1 MAGQKLRFKNYFGY
15 GIGDIGFNLLFT
27 FSNIYLLIFYTDKF
41 GISATVASFVFFI
54 GRFFWDAITDPIIG
68 WLADRTKTRWGSYRP
83 FVFFAAVPLAISF
96 AMMFY
101 SPDLSEEGRIAY
113 AIGTFMLFNLA
124 FTIGNVPYGTLIA
137 SLTEDY
143 SQRSRLAGFRMTLGI
158 CGGFVGAA
166 VAAYLLEQWSGEVNS
181 YFYVALIFGT
191 VVIVTSLITFSSVRE
206 QVEVIRQKVSLV
218 KALAMIRKNR
228 PFISLT
234 LCFFFNYAALYLILA
249 IIPYYFRYYLGQPES
264 EPVGLAL
271 IYITAGASIPLWVF
285 VARKAGKHNVYLF
298 GGIAYILGLVGLYL
312 SPASNM
318 NLQYIFMGV
327 TALGAGSSAFSGW
340 AMLADT
346 IEFGEWAT
354 GIRVEALLF
363 GIFGF
368 FFKLGSGLGQ
378 ALAAWGLDIFKYKY
392 PIKNLDGTLEPQLQ
406 SDLTLEGLSMTLSLV
421 PSALILAS
429 MIALA
434 FYEISPEQHRRLL
447 RSLGRGE
454 ENPPKTRTSA

>member
-1 MAGQKLRFKNYFGY
+1 MAAQKLRLKNYVGY

-27 FSNIYLLIFYTDKF
+27 FANIYLLIFYTDEF
-41 GISATVASFVFFI
+41 GISATVASIVFFV
-54 GRFFWDAITDPIIG
+54 GRFFWDAITDPIVG

-83 FVFFAAVPLAISF
+83 FVLFGALPLAISF

-101 SPDLSEEGRIAY
+101 IPDFSENGKIAY
-113 AIGTFMLFNLA
+113 AIGTFMMFNLA

-166 VAAYLLEQWSGEVNS
+166 VAAYLLEEWSGS
-181 YFYVALIFGT
+181 SSPYFKVAVIFGT
-191 VVIVTSLITFSSVRE
+191 VLVITSLITFSSVKE
-206 QVEVIRQKVSLV
+206 QVEVIRQKVSLF
-218 KALAMIRKNR
+218 KALSMIRKNR
-228 PFISLT
+228 PFVSLT

-249 IIPYYFRYYLGQPES
+249 MIPYYTRYYLQLPES
-264 EPVGLAL
+264 EPIGLAI
-271 IYITAGASIPLWVF
+271 IYITAGISIPIWVA
-285 VARKAGKHNVYLF
+285 VAKKAGKHNVYLF
-298 GGIAYILGLVGLYL
+298 GGVAYIMGLVGLFL
-312 SPASNM
+312 SPASSM
-318 NLQYIFMGV
+318 TLQYFFMGV
-327 TALGAGSSAFSGW
+327 TALGAGSSAFAGW

-346 IEFGEWAT
+346 IEFGEWT
-354 GIRVEALLF
+354 SGIRVEALLF

-378 ALAAWGLDIFKYKY
+378 ALAAWGLDLFQYQY
-392 PIKNLDGTLEPQLQ
+392 PIQSLDGTFERQVQ
-406 SDLTLEGLSMTLSLV
+406 SELTMEGLSMTLSLV

-434 FYEISPEQHRRLL
+434 FYEISPEQHKRLL

-454 ENPPKTRTSA
+454 NT

>member
-1 MAGQKLRFKNYFGY
+1 MADHKLRFKNYFGY

-27 FSNIYLLIFYTDKF
+27 FANIYLLIFYTDVF

-83 FVFFAAVPLAISF
+83 FVLFGAIPLAVSF

-101 SPDLSEEGRIAY
+101 TPDLSENGKIAY

-143 SQRSRLAGFRMTLGI
+143 AERSRLAGFRMTLGV

-166 VAAYLLEQWSGEVNS
+166 VAAHFLGLWDAGAAG
-181 YFYVALIFGT
+181 YFKIASIFALIL
-191 VVIVTSLITFSSVRE
+191 VLTSLITFSSVKERV
-206 QVEVIRQKVSLV
+206 QVIRKKVSLF
-218 KALAMIRKNR
+218 KALSMIRKNR

-249 IIPYYFRYYLGQPES
+249 IIPYYFQYYLQQPDLQGR
-264 EPVGLAL
+264 GLAL
-271 IYITAGASIPLWVF
+271 IYITAGLSIPAWVW
-285 VARKAGKHNVYLF
+285 VAKRAGKHNVYLF
-298 GGIAYILGLVGLYL
+298 GGIAYIIGLVGLFL
-312 SPASNM
+312 SPAGNM
-318 NLQYIFMGV
+318 VPQYIFMGI
-327 TALGAGSSAFSGW
+327 TALGAGSSAFAGW

-346 IEFGEWAT
+346 IEFGEWAS

-378 ALAAWGLDIFKYKY
+378 ALAAWGLDIFQYQY
-392 PIKNLDGTLEPQLQ
+392 PIKALDGTMEPQAQ
-406 SDLTLEGLSMTLSLV
+406 SDLTLEGISMILSLV
-421 PSALILAS
+421 PAALILAS

-454 ENPPKTRTSA
+454 NS